1 MYHINSCYLNT
12 EDLLCEASKHPKKK
26 LFPINWTH
34 ISLLSHEHD
43 DTFFLF
49 PLFCYLIRASK
60 NTHWK
65 LPWNM
70 VMPWNL
76 LNNCLF
82 AHTHTHTHTYTQH
95 EELFLSHILK
105 FTVNHCPGGET
116 MWTWNNETVQQYTAV
131 ERSLQCSRAKWAQVR
146 NTPDVKNW
154 FNGKDPDAWKHWWQ
168 EEKGKTEN
176 EMVSWHHWLDG
187 CEFEQVLGV
196 GDRQGSLECCSP
208 WGCKELDTTEWL
220 NWTEEMLRR

>member
-1 MYHINSCYLNT
+1 MNMMTPFSF
-12 EDLLCEASKHPKKK
+12 
-26 LFPINWTH
+26 FPFFVILSELVRTH
-34 ISLLSHEHD
+34 IENFHGIWSCPEICW
-43 DTFFLF
+43 TTVFL
-49 PLFCYLIRASK
+49 
-60 NTHWK
+60 
-65 LPWNM
+65 
-70 VMPWNL
+70 
-76 LNNCLF
+76 
-82 AHTHTHTHTYTQH
+82 HTHTHTHTYTQH